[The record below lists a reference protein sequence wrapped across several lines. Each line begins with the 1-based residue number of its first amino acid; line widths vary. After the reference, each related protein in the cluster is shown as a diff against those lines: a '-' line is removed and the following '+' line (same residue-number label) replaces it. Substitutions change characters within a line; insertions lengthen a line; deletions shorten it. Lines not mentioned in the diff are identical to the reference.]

1 MYLMLLKD
9 YVIYWYTN
17 YRMPKQQR
25 TTQICFL
32 STIKKHI
39 CEAPLGDLPL
49 DMIRTKDI
57 QLHLTEC
64 LLHGNRKKLKYVD
77 FTGTPLSPQTVIR
90 IRQILISMFNQAIKE
105 DIISKNYAADTE
117 PLSLPWQD
125 SPVFTPETQRKFLQA
140 CRTHRFYT
148 AYVLFFYLGCRRS
161 ELLGLSWSSVNFKRN
176 ILTIRQVL
184 LIENGEL
191 VLRERT
197 KTKASIR
204 SIPFPM
210 EIKMILQEWRQQQR
224 SESRSPG
231 YCNEHN
237 LVFTNKDG
245 SPHNPS
251 YFSRNFKAMIKRL
264 NFCDNRLHLHST
276 RHSWATNMIQCGI
289 SISDVQAI
297 GGWSRPDTL
306 LNIYSHTVKASQRK
320 AMKKLYRELQ

>member
-1 MYLMLLKD
+1 MLLKD
-9 YVIYWYTN
+9 YALYWYTN

-32 STIKKHI
+32 STIKHHI
-39 CEAPLGDLPL
+39 CDSALGEMEL
-49 DMIRTKDI
+49 DSIRTKDI

-64 LLHGNRKKLKYVD
+64 LLHGNRKKLKFVD
-77 FTGTPLSPQTVIR
+77 LTGTPLSPKTVIR
-90 IRQILISMFNQAIKE
+90 IRQILIAMFNQAVKE
-105 DIISKNYAADTE
+105 DILIKNYASDTE

-125 SPVFTPETQRKFLQA
+125 SPVFTPEAQRKFLQA

-161 ELLGLSWSSVNFKRN
+161 ELLGLSWSSVNFNRN
-176 ILTIRQVL
+176 VLTINQAL
-184 LIENGEL
+184 LLENGEL

-197 KTKASIR
+197 KTRASIR
-204 SIPFPM
+204 TIPFPV
-210 EIKMILQEWRQQQR
+210 EIKLLLQDWKIQQR
-224 SESRSPG
+224 AESRAAG
-231 YCNEHN
+231 YKNEFN

-251 YFSRNFKAMIKRL
+251 YFSRNFKTMVKRL
-264 NFCDNRLHLHST
+264 DFCDNRLHLHST
-276 RHSWATNMIQCGI
+276 RHSWATNMMQCGI

-297 GGWSRPDTL
+297 GGWARPDTL

-320 AMKKLYRELQ
+320 AMKKLYKELQ